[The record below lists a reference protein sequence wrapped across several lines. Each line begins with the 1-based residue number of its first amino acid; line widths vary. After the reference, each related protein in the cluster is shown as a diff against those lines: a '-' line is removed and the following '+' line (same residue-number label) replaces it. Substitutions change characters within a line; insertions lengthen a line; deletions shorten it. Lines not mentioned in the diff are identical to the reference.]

1 MFIEFHWNLRT
12 YLACPRVRFLVLH
25 CATWHSLSFKSNCQ
39 HTCSYSHVQFYFHSG
54 FWLALRHLN
63 LWKCLLLCAFG
74 FTRSSPVHT
83 PILGPLHSGIRMHTD
98 VPDPVPQNNV
108 FVRTSTLPL
117 LWWNVAFSCT
127 FKIMHAE
134 SPCRK
139 QSAHNIYTLA
149 TEETSAS
156 FSPRVAPEH
165 SRRMR
170 ERARLQNACWT
181 QEAKQRNLRPWLL
194 NWIEHGL
201 IFFWRTMCI
210 RRCCNRQHLDSNK
223 YCGTLRNRSRYN
235 PTHTHQTCFSSGG
248 TPHLQVQLSFSQTKI
263 AYTCA

>member
-1 MFIEFHWNLRT
+1 M
-12 YLACPRVRFLVLH
+12 
-25 CATWHSLSFKSNCQ
+25 
-39 HTCSYSHVQFYFHSG
+39 
-54 FWLALRHLN
+54 
-63 LWKCLLLCAFG
+63 KC
-74 FTRSSPVHT
+74 R
-83 PILGPLHSGIRMHTD
+83 I
-98 VPDPVPQNNV
+98 
-108 FVRTSTLPL
+108 
-117 LWWNVAFSCT
+117 

-139 QSAHNIYTLA
+139 QSAHIYIYI
-149 TEETSAS
+149 
-156 FSPRVAPEH
+156 
-165 SRRMR
+165 
-170 ERARLQNACWT
+170 RLQPRRHQQVFRPVLRQNIPEGCGSVRGSNACWT